1 MTDNKLKEENEEL
14 KKRIYELEERLK
26 VYTNNN
32 SHKKYYEKNN
42 DIIKEKARNYM
53 NKIKETNPDK
63 LKEWRHNAYMK
74 RKAKLQQH
82 NITQTE

>member
-63 LKEWRHNAYMK
+63 LKEWRHNAYIK
-74 RKAKLQQH
+74 RKAKLQQQI
-82 NITQTE
+82 ITQTE

>member
-74 RKAKLQQH
+74 RKAKLQQQI
-82 NITQTE
+82 ITRIE

>member
-74 RKAKLQQH
+74 RKAKLQQQI
-82 NITQTE
+82 ITQTE

>member
-63 LKEWRHNAYMK
+63 LKEWRHNAYIK
-74 RKAKLQQH
+74 RKAKLQNE
-82 NITQTE
+82 NIINN

>member
-1 MTDNKLKEENEEL
+1 MTDNKLKEENEKL

-74 RKAKLQQH
+74 RKAKLQNE
-82 NITQTE
+82 NIINN

>member
-74 RKAKLQQH
+74 RKAKLQNE
-82 NITQTE
+82 NIINN

>member
-53 NKIKETNPDK
+53 NKIKETSFGFN
-63 LKEWRHNAYMK
+63 LFLL
-74 RKAKLQQH
+74 LQYFDLLFSP
-82 NITQTE
+82 NVCLFI

>member
-74 RKAKLQQH
+74 RKAKLQQQI
-82 NITQTE
+82 ITQIE

>member
-14 KKRIYELEERLK
+14 KKKIYELEERLK

-53 NKIKETNPDK
+53 NKIKETSYYFGIK
-63 LKEWRHNAYMK
+63 TMFLF
-74 RKAKLQQH
+74 Q
-82 NITQTE
+82 